1 MPAKIYRVTLTI
13 EEQRDL
19 RQLVSQ
25 GNSSARKITRGRI
38 LLLAD
43 ENNPETGFKDDEI
56 VKALNVSARTVE
68 RTRKSCVEEGLE
80 AAINHKRPY
89 RRKPKSLDGKAEA
102 YLVATTC
109 SPAPEGR
116 ERWTLQLL
124 ADKLVELNVVDTV
137 STETVRRTLK
147 KMNLSLG

>member
-1 MPAKIYRVTLTI
+1 MPAKKYRVTLTK
-13 EEQRDL
+13 EEQL
-19 RQLVSQ
+19 ELGELVSQ
-25 GNSSARKITRGRI
+25 GKSAARKITRGRI

-43 ENNPETGFKDDEI
+43 ENNPETRLKDAEI
-56 VKALNVSARTVE
+56 VKALQVSARTVE
-68 RTRKSCVEEGLE
+68 RTRQNCVEKGIE
-80 AAINHKRPY
+80 AALNHKQPY
-89 RRKPKSLDGKAEA
+89 RRKPKSLDGQAEA
-102 YLVATTC
+102 HLVATAC

-124 ADKLVELNVVDTV
+124 ADKLVELEVVDSV

>member
-1 MPAKIYRVTLTI
+1 MPAKKYRVTLTK
-13 EEQRDL
+13 EEQL
-19 RQLVSQ
+19 ELGELVSQ
-25 GNSSARKITRGRI
+25 GKAAARKITRGRI

-43 ENNPETGFKDDEI
+43 ENNPEARLKDAEI
-56 VKALNVSARTVE
+56 VKALQVSARTVE
-68 RTRKSCVEEGLE
+68 RTRQNCVEKGIE
-80 AAINHKRPY
+80 AALNHKQPY

-102 YLVATTC
+102 HLVATAC

-124 ADKLVELNVVDTV
+124 ADKLVELKVVDSV

-147 KMNLSLG
+147 KTNLSLG